1 MRTTPDNPARAW
13 FQRVLWLGIGANL
26 ALALP
31 TLVAPARML
40 AVVSL
45 PPAVPLLWT
54 RFAAWLLILLSA
66 FYVPAA
72 LDADRFRTN
81 AWLAVA
87 SRLAGVVFF
96 LTQSREYLTLGL
108 FDGVFFVP
116 EAILLTLA
124 ARRQGRL
131 PAGPATT
138 R

>member
-1 MRTTPDNPARAW
+1 MRTTSDNPPRVW
-13 FQRVLWLGIGANL
+13 FQRVLWLGIAANL

-40 AVVSL
+40 ALASL
-45 PPAVPLLWT
+45 PPVAPLLWT
-54 RFAAWLLILLSA
+54 RFAAWLLILLSV

-81 AWLAVA
+81 AWLAVGA
-87 SRLAGVVFF
+87 RLAGVMFF
-96 LTQSREYLTLGL
+96 LTQPREYLALGA

-124 ARRQGRL
+124 ARRQGQL
-131 PAGPATT
+131 PAVPATT

>member
-1 MRTTPDNPARAW
+1 MRTTPDNPARVW
-13 FQRVLWLGIGANL
+13 FQRVLWLGIAANL

-40 AVVSL
+40 ALVSL
-45 PPAVPLLWT
+45 PPAAPLLWT
-54 RFAAWLLILLSA
+54 RFAAWLLVLLSA

-72 LDADRFRTN
+72 IDADRFRTN
-81 AWLAVA
+81 AWLAVG

-96 LTQSREYLTLGL
+96 LTQPREYLTLGL

-124 ARRQGRL
+124 ARRQGHL